1 LQLLTPPEPRF
12 GGRRKTVSF
21 GDGATEATELYG
33 QLGTAFRG
41 VNDVL
46 SERLMAAWR
55 QVGAPHSG
63 SLGSS
68 VLRIDEALPERSPL
82 LGDAHFPG
90 ALTILRHGFGTPNET
105 AAWFINGDFYRD
117 HGHCD
122 LGAVMLY
129 ALGSPISVHWG
140 SMYEPHVPGAWM
152 QNVVVSEP
160 GLKAPWDSG
169 GVAINDCFGNRSQTI
184 TAPGLSSGLGWAR
197 ATATFD
203 NNASRWNR
211 RVWHYRSDP
220 AMPVLRIRDE
230 FGGAGTGDPKIFS
243 LTLMATGPVEVA
255 GGSLDVP
262 RSSAPANPPGGGRI
276 SLASGVTRLGFKG
289 QWGVDFDVYIVAESA
304 QEATITGW
312 KHFWHTTRESVEY
325 EAATGKRFEEAQ
337 YILRLRSRGA
347 FEVVIVPYRAGT
359 RPSDLAIARTGH
371 GELSLIR
378 DGNTTTLSD

>member
-1 LQLLTPPEPRF
+1 
-12 GGRRKTVSF
+12 
-21 GDGATEATELYG
+21 
-33 QLGTAFRG
+33 
-41 VNDVL
+41 
-46 SERLMAAWR
+46 
-55 QVGAPHSG
+55 
-63 SLGSS
+63 
-68 VLRIDEALPERSPL
+68 
-82 LGDAHFPG
+82 
-90 ALTILRHGFGTPNET
+90 
-105 AAWFINGDFYRD
+105 
-117 HGHCD
+117 
-122 LGAVMLY
+122 MLY